1 MTLEEIKKQ
10 LQENRESTD
19 DTTLEVMQLT
29 DLMEKQFLKQ
39 DRQRL
44 DDLEDKRESKKTA
57 DQMQKASQSK
67 ASGDDPFGNLLGLGK
82 ILRSLFS
89 PLGIAA
95 IASLTGADAAIRA
108 LKIPDMIKGT
118 KDFFKRIGSIF
129 DTIRGVK
136 LPELPKI
143 QFEGG
148 SLGRIKLPEIPTPRF
163 VTAAGELLEAGKNF
177 LDIKITQPTTR
188 FIDSVGKAFTDFI
201 DIKIKQ
207 PISRFVNSAGDMVD
221 QIKLKIPEIP
231 TPRFVTAA
239 GDAIDKIDIKMPDIP
254 TPKFV
259 SASVDFVKNIE
270 LELPKLPQIKIGEGD
285 FSFIQKLKDILGN
298 FPDGANDV
306 AGKGILG
313 FIGSAAKVLEPI
325 LKPIKFIMKTVLRPF
340 TQILLSV
347 IDFVTGFYKGFT
359 SEADDVT
366 STFTDKVLAGV
377 EGGFL
382 GVIKGITEAFDL
394 LFITLPAW
402 LLEKFGMTN
411 AAEILRG
418 FSLTELVDPIWNG
431 IKNIVSFVGDNF
443 MLMKDIIVGSFTLE
457 IKRIVNGFKTAFET
471 VANFVNNLG
480 DELYLLIAKNLRFK
494 LDPIVVTNP
503 ITGNPLFTIPGF
515 DAGVGT
521 AETIAA
527 AEERIANRNTASAAK
542 IEGLNNEVAEMMKAQ
557 QARLTELGNAFQS
570 QVLVAPNNS
579 QTTNQTNNATVLNSN
594 GMPATID
601 VADPL

>member
-19 DTTLEVMQLT
+19 DTTLEVMQLS

-44 DDLEDKRESKKTA
+44 DDLEDKRESKKTS
-57 DQMQKASQSK
+57 DQMKKASQS
-67 ASGDDPFGNLLGLGK
+67 SNTGGNPFGDLGMLGN

-95 IASLTGADAAIRA
+95 LASLTGADAAIRA
-108 LKIPDMIKGT
+108 LKIPDMIKGVKT
-118 KDFFKRIGSIF
+118 FFSNIAGYF
-129 DTIRGVK
+129 DKIRK
-136 LPELPKI
+136 IELPKI
-143 QFEGG
+143 EFIGG
-148 SLGRIKLPEIPTPRF
+148 STGRIKLPEIPTPRF
-163 VTAAGELLEAGKNF
+163 VTAAGELIDAGKNF
-177 LDIKITQPTTR
+177 LDIKIKTPVIN
-188 FIDSVGKAFTDFI
+188 FIDSVGTKITDFI
-201 DIKIKQ
+201 DYKIKL
-207 PISRFVNSAGDMVD
+207 PVINFVDNAGQAID
-221 QIKLKIPEIP
+221 QVKLKIPDIKIPEIP
-231 TPRFVTAA
+231 TP
-239 GDAIDKIDIKMPDIP
+239 
-254 TPKFV
+254 KFI
-259 SASVDFVKNIE
+259 SSTVDFAKGIE
-270 LELPKLPQIKIGEGD
+270 FEMPKLPEIKIGEGATN
-285 FSFIQKLKDILGN
+285 FVQKLKDALGT
-298 FPDGANDV
+298 FPDGANGV

-313 FIGSAAKVLEPI
+313 FIGSAAKLLEPV
-325 LKPIKFIMKTVLRPF
+325 LAPIKFVMKTVLRPF

-359 SEADDVT
+359 DEAEDST
-366 STFTDKVLAGV
+366 STFTDKLLAGV

-394 LFITLPAW
+394 LFFTIPAW
-402 LLEKFGMTN
+402 FLEKFGMTN
-411 AAEILRG
+411 VAEILRG
-418 FSLTELVDPIWNG
+418 FSFTELVDPIWNG
-431 IKNIVSFVGDNF
+431 IKNTVSFVGDNF

-457 IKRIVNGFKTAFET
+457 ITRIVNGFKAAFET

-494 LDPIVVTNP
+494 LDPIVITNP

-515 DAGVGT
+515 DAGVGN

-527 AEERIANRNTASAAK
+527 AEERIDRRSTKSANRITQ
-542 IEGLNNEVAEMMKAQ
+542 LDNEVAEMMKAQ

>member
-44 DDLEDKRESKKTA
+44 DDLEDKRESKKTS
-57 DQMQKASQSK
+57 DQMKKAGQS
-67 ASGDDPFGNLLGLGK
+67 STTGGNPFGDLGMLGNV
-82 ILRSLFS
+82 LRSLFS

-95 IASLTGADAAIRA
+95 LASLTGADTAIRA
-108 LKIPDMIKGT
+108 LKIPDMIKGVRT
-118 KDFFKRIGSIF
+118 FFTNIADYF
-129 DTIRGVK
+129 DKIRNIQ
-136 LPELPKI
+136 LPKI
-143 QFEGG
+143 ELIGG
-148 SLGRIKLPEIPTPRF
+148 SAGRFKLPLPEIPTPRF
-163 VTAAGELLEAGKNF
+163 VTATGDLIEAGKNF
-177 LDIKITQPTTR
+177 LDIKIKTPAINFVDDVGQA
-188 FIDSVGKAFTDFI
+188 ID
-201 DIKIKQ
+201 KIKLKI
-207 PISRFVNSAGDMVD
+207 PKIPD
-221 QIKLKIPEIP
+221 IKIPEIP
-231 TPRFVTAA
+231 TP
-239 GDAIDKIDIKMPDIP
+239 
-254 TPKFV
+254 KFV
-259 SASVDFVKNIE
+259 SDSVDFVKNIE

-313 FIGSAAKVLEPI
+313 FIGSVAKVLEPV

-394 LFITLPAW
+394 LFFTIPAW

-411 AAEILRG
+411 VADILRG
-418 FSLTELVDPIWNG
+418 FSFTELVDPIWNG
-431 IKNIVSFVGDNF
+431 IKNTVSFVGDNF
-443 MLMKDIIVGSFTLE
+443 MLMNDIISGYFALE
-457 IKRIVNGFKTAFET
+457 ITNMVNGIKVLGAKIG
-471 VANFVNNLG
+471 NWISNLG
-480 DELYLLIAKNLRFK
+480 DQLYLFLAKNLRFK
-494 LDPIVVTNP
+494 LDPIVITNP

-521 AETIAA
+521 AETITA
-527 AEERIANRNTASAAK
+527 AEERITNRNTATAAK

>member
-67 ASGDDPFGNLLGLGK
+67 ASGGDPFGNLLGLGN

-148 SLGRIKLPEIPTPRF
+148 SLGKIKLPEIPTPRF

-177 LDIKITQPTTR
+177 L
-188 FIDSVGKAFTDFI
+188 

-313 FIGSAAKVLEPI
+313 FIGSAAKVLEPV
-325 LKPIKFIMKTVLRPF
+325 LKPIKFIMRTVLRPF

-394 LFITLPAW
+394 LFFTIPAW

-443 MLMKDIIVGSFTLE
+443 MQMKDIIVGSFTLE
-457 IKRIVNGFKTAFET
+457 ITRIVNGFKAAFET

-494 LDPIVVTNP
+494 LDPMVITNP

-527 AEERIANRNTASAAK
+527 AEERIANRNTTSAAK

>member
-10 LQENRESTD
+10 LQENKESTD
-19 DTTLEVMQLT
+19 DTTLEVMQLN

-44 DDLEDKRESKKTA
+44 DDLEDKKESKKTA
-57 DQMQKASQSK
+57 NQLKQKSPLAGALGEGFDMKNLLSLRNFLRALVS
-67 ASGDDPFGNLLGLGK
+67 PFG
-82 ILRSLFS
+82 
-89 PLGIAA
+89 IATL
-95 IASLTGADAAIRA
+95 ASITGYDAALRA
-108 LKIPDMIKGT
+108 LKLPDMIKGVRS
-118 KDFFKRIGSIF
+118 FFTRVSNIF
-129 DTIRGVK
+129 DTIRK
-136 LPELPKI
+136 IELPKVTI
-143 QFEGG
+143 EGG
-148 SLGRIKLPEIPTPRF
+148 FFGKIKLPEIPTPRF

-177 LDIKITQPTTR
+177 LDIKIKQPTTR

-231 TPRFVTAA
+231 TPKFVTAA

-270 LELPKLPQIKIGEGD
+270 FEMPKLPTIKIGDGD
-285 FSFIQKLKDILGN
+285 FSFIQKLKDLLGV
-298 FPDGANDV
+298 FPDGANGV

-313 FIGSAAKVLEPI
+313 FLGSVAKVLEPV
-325 LKPIKFIMKTVLRPF
+325 LKPIKLIMRTVLRPF

-347 IDFVTGFYKGFT
+347 IDFVVGFYKGFT
-359 SEADDVT
+359 NEAEDEM
-366 STFTDKVLAGV
+366 STFSDKLLAGV

-394 LFITLPAW
+394 LFFTIPAW

-418 FSLTELVDPIWNG
+418 FSFTELVDPIWNG
-431 IKNIVSFVGDNF
+431 IKNTVSFVGDNF
-443 MLMKDIIVGSFTLE
+443 MLMKDIIVGYFTLE
-457 IKRIVNGFKTAFET
+457 ITRIVNGVKKAFEKM
-471 VANFVNNLG
+471 ANFVNNLG

-494 LDPIVVTNP
+494 LDPMVVTNP

-527 AEERIANRNTASAAK
+527 AEERITNRNTVSAAK

-557 QARLTELGNAFQS
+557 QERLAELTSNFQN
-570 QVLVAPNNS
+570 QVVVAPNNS
-579 QTTNQTNNATVLNSN
+579 QVNQNNNTTVLNN
-594 GMPATID
+594 NQMPDSVA
-601 VADPL
+601 ADPIFN

>member
-19 DTTLEVMQLT
+19 DTTLEVMQLA

-44 DDLEDKRESKKTA
+44 DDLEDKKESKKTS
-57 DQMQKASQSK
+57 DQMKKASQSSTG
-67 ASGDDPFGNLLGLGK
+67 AGNPFGDLGMLGN

-95 IASLTGADAAIRA
+95 LASLTGADAAIRA
-108 LKIPDMIKGT
+108 LKIPDMIKGVKT
-118 KDFFKRIGSIF
+118 FFSNIADYFDRIRKI
-129 DTIRGVK
+129 
-136 LPELPKI
+136 ELPKI
-143 QFEGG
+143 EFIGG
-148 SLGRIKLPEIPTPRF
+148 STGRIKLPEIPTPRF
-163 VTAAGELLEAGKNF
+163 VTAAGELIDAGKNF
-177 LDIKITQPTTR
+177 LDIKIKTPAIN
-188 FIDSVGKAFTDFI
+188 FIDSVGTKITDFI
-201 DIKIKQ
+201 DYKIKL
-207 PISRFVNSAGDMVD
+207 PAINFIDNAGQAID

-239 GDAIDKIDIKMPDIP
+239 GATLDKIDIKMPEIP

-270 LELPKLPQIKIGEGD
+270 LELPKLPEIKIGEGD
-285 FSFIQKLKDILGN
+285 FSFIQKLKDILGT
-298 FPDGANDV
+298 FPDGANGV

-313 FIGSAAKVLEPI
+313 FIGSAAKLLEPV
-325 LKPIKFIMKTVLRPF
+325 LAPIKFVMKTVLRPF

-347 IDFVTGFYKGFT
+347 IDFVTGFYKGFAD
-359 SEADDVT
+359 EAENET
-366 STFTDKVLAGV
+366 STFADKLLAGV

-394 LFITLPAW
+394 LFFTIPAW

-418 FSLTELVDPIWNG
+418 FSFTELVDPIWNG
-431 IKNIVSFVGDNF
+431 IKNVVSFVGDNF
-443 MLMKDIIVGSFTLE
+443 MLMKDIIVGFFTLE
-457 IKRIVNGFKTAFET
+457 ITRIINGLQVAFEK
-471 VANFVNNLG
+471 VANFVSNLG
-480 DELYLLIAKNLRFK
+480 DELYVLIAKNLRFK
-494 LDPIVVTNP
+494 LDPIVVNNP

-521 AETIAA
+521 AETISA
-527 AEERIANRNTASAAK
+527 AEERITNRNTESAAR

-557 QARLTELGNAFQS
+557 QARLAELGNSFQS

-594 GMPATID
+594 GMPSTVDA
-601 VADPL
+601 PMMF

>member
-1 MTLEEIKKQ
+1 MTLQDIKKQ

-19 DTTLEVMQLT
+19 DTTLEVMQLA

-44 DDLEDKRESKKTA
+44 DDLEDKRESKKTS
-57 DQMQKASQSK
+57 DQMKKASQS
-67 ASGDDPFGNLLGLGK
+67 STGGGNPFGDLGMLGN

-95 IASLTGADAAIRA
+95 LASLTGADAAIRA
-108 LKIPDMIKGT
+108 LKIPDMIKGVKT
-118 KDFFKRIGSIF
+118 FFSNIADYF
-129 DTIRGVK
+129 DKIRK
-136 LPELPKI
+136 IELPKI
-143 QFEGG
+143 EFIGG
-148 SLGRIKLPEIPTPRF
+148 STGRIKLPEIPTPRF
-163 VTAAGELLEAGKNF
+163 VTAAGDLIEAGKNF
-177 LDIKITQPTTR
+177 LDIKIKTPAIN
-188 FIDSVGKAFTDFI
+188 FIDSVGTKITEFI
-201 DIKIKQ
+201 DYKIKL
-207 PISRFVNSAGDMVD
+207 PAINFIDNAGQAID
-221 QIKLKIPEIP
+221 QIKLKIP
-231 TPRFVTAA
+231 
-239 GDAIDKIDIKMPDIP
+239 DIKIPEIP
-254 TPKFV
+254 TPKFI
-259 SASVDFVKNIE
+259 SSTVDFAKGIE
-270 LELPKLPQIKIGEGD
+270 FEMPKLPEIKIGEGATN
-285 FSFIQKLKDILGN
+285 FVQKLKDALGT
-298 FPDGANDV
+298 FPDGANGV

-313 FIGSAAKVLEPI
+313 FIGSAAKLLEPV
-325 LKPIKFIMKTVLRPF
+325 LAPIKFVMRTVLRPF

-359 SEADDVT
+359 DEAEDST
-366 STFTDKVLAGV
+366 STFTDKLLAGV

-394 LFITLPAW
+394 LFFTIPAW
-402 LLEKFGMTN
+402 FLEKFGMTN

-418 FSLTELVDPIWNG
+418 FSFTELVDPIWNG
-431 IKNIVSFVGDNF
+431 IKNTVSFVGDNF

-457 IKRIVNGFKTAFET
+457 ITRIVNGFKAAFER

-494 LDPIVVTNP
+494 LDPIVITNP

-515 DAGVGT
+515 NAGVGT
-521 AETIAA
+521 AETISA
-527 AEERIANRNTASAAK
+527 AEERITNRNTESAAK

-594 GMPATID
+594 GMPSTVDA
-601 VADPL
+601 PMMF

>member
-44 DDLEDKRESKKTA
+44 DDLEDKRESKKTS
-57 DQMQKASQSK
+57 DQMQKAGQS
-67 ASGDDPFGNLLGLGK
+67 STTGGNPFGDLEMLGNV
-82 ILRSLFS
+82 LRSLFS

-95 IASLTGADAAIRA
+95 LASLTGADTAIRA
-108 LKIPDMIKGT
+108 LKIPDMIKGVRT
-118 KDFFKRIGSIF
+118 FFTNIADYF
-129 DTIRGVK
+129 DKIRK
-136 LPELPKI
+136 IQLPKI
-143 QFEGG
+143 ELIGG
-148 SLGRIKLPEIPTPRF
+148 SAGRFKLPLPEIPTPRF
-163 VTAAGELLEAGKNF
+163 VTATGDLIEAGKNF
-177 LDIKITQPTTR
+177 LDIKIKTPAINFVDDVGQA
-188 FIDSVGKAFTDFI
+188 IDK
-201 DIKIKQ
+201 
-207 PISRFVNSAGDMVD
+207 
-221 QIKLKIPEIP
+221 IKLKIPKIP
-231 TPRFVTAA
+231 
-239 GDAIDKIDIKMPDIP
+239 DIKIPEIP

-313 FIGSAAKVLEPI
+313 FIGSAAKVLEPV
-325 LKPIKFIMKTVLRPF
+325 LKPIKFIMRTVLRPF

-347 IDFVTGFYKGFT
+347 IDFVIGFYKGFT
-359 SEADDVT
+359 NEAEDEM
-366 STFTDKVLAGV
+366 STFSDKLLAGV

-394 LFITLPAW
+394 LFFTIPSW

-411 AAEILRG
+411 VADILRG

-431 IKNIVSFVGDNF
+431 IKNTVTFVGDNF
-443 MLMKDIIVGSFTLE
+443 MLMKDIISGFFALE
-457 IKRIVNGFKTAFET
+457 TTRIVNGFKKAFET

-494 LDPIVVTNP
+494 LDPMVITNP

-515 DAGVGT
+515 NAGVGT

-527 AEERIANRNTASAAK
+527 AEERITNRNTTSAAK

-557 QARLTELGNAFQS
+557 QARLDELSANFQN

-579 QTTNQTNNATVLNSN
+579 QVNQNNNTTVLNNSQ
-594 GMPATID
+594 MPDSVA
-601 VADPL
+601 ADPIFN

>member
-39 DRQRL
+39 NRQRL

-67 ASGDDPFGNLLGLGK
+67 ASGGDPFGNLLGLGN
-82 ILRSLFS
+82 ILSSLFS

-129 DTIRGVK
+129 DMIKGVK

-148 SLGRIKLPEIPTPRF
+148 SLGKIKLPEIPTPRF

-177 LDIKITQPTTR
+177 L
-188 FIDSVGKAFTDFI
+188 

-239 GDAIDKIDIKMPDIP
+239 GDAIDKIDIKMPEIP

-313 FIGSAAKVLEPI
+313 FIGSAAKVLEPV

-340 TQILLSV
+340 TQILLTV

-394 LFITLPAW
+394 LFFTIPAW

-418 FSLTELVDPIWNG
+418 FSFTELVDPIWNG
-431 IKNIVSFVGDNF
+431 IKNTVSFVGDNF

-457 IKRIVNGFKTAFET
+457 ITRIVNGFKAAFET

-480 DELYLLIAKNLRFK
+480 DQLYLLIAKNLRFK
-494 LDPIVVTNP
+494 LDPMVITNP

-527 AEERIANRNTASAAK
+527 A
-542 IEGLNNEVAEMMKAQ
+542 
-557 QARLTELGNAFQS
+557 
-570 QVLVAPNNS
+570 
-579 QTTNQTNNATVLNSN
+579 
-594 GMPATID
+594 
-601 VADPL
+601 

>member
-44 DDLEDKRESKKTA
+44 DDLEDKRESKKTS
-57 DQMQKASQSK
+57 DQMQKAGQS
-67 ASGDDPFGNLLGLGK
+67 STTGGNPFGDLEMLGNV
-82 ILRSLFS
+82 LRSLFS

-95 IASLTGADAAIRA
+95 LASLTGADTAIRA
-108 LKIPDMIKGT
+108 LKIPDMIKGVRT
-118 KDFFKRIGSIF
+118 FFTNIADYF
-129 DTIRGVK
+129 DKIRK
-136 LPELPKI
+136 IQLPKI
-143 QFEGG
+143 ELIGG
-148 SLGRIKLPEIPTPRF
+148 SAGRFKLPLPEIPTPRF
-163 VTAAGELLEAGKNF
+163 VTATGDLIEAGKNF
-177 LDIKITQPTTR
+177 LDIKIKTPAINFVDDVGQA
-188 FIDSVGKAFTDFI
+188 IDK
-201 DIKIKQ
+201 
-207 PISRFVNSAGDMVD
+207 
-221 QIKLKIPEIP
+221 IKLKIPKIP
-231 TPRFVTAA
+231 
-239 GDAIDKIDIKMPDIP
+239 DIKIPEIP

-313 FIGSAAKVLEPI
+313 FIGSAAKVLEPV
-325 LKPIKFIMKTVLRPF
+325 LKPIKFIMRTVLRPF

-347 IDFVTGFYKGFT
+347 IDFVIGFYKGFT
-359 SEADDVT
+359 NEAEDEM
-366 STFTDKVLAGV
+366 STFSDKLLAGV

-394 LFITLPAW
+394 LFFTIPSW

-411 AAEILRG
+411 VADILRG

-431 IKNIVSFVGDNF
+431 IKNTVTFVGDNF
-443 MLMKDIIVGSFTLE
+443 MLMKDIISGFFALE
-457 IKRIVNGFKTAFET
+457 TTRIVNGFKKAFET

-494 LDPIVVTNP
+494 LDPMVITNP

-515 DAGVGT
+515 NAGIGT

-527 AEERIANRNTASAAK
+527 AEERITNRNTTSAAK

-557 QARLTELGNAFQS
+557 QARLDELSANFQN

-579 QTTNQTNNATVLNSN
+579 QVNQNNNTTVLNNSQ
-594 GMPATID
+594 MPDSVA
-601 VADPL
+601 ADPIFN

>member
-67 ASGDDPFGNLLGLGK
+67 ASDGDPFGNLLGLGN

-148 SLGRIKLPEIPTPRF
+148 SLGKIKLPEIPTPRF

-177 LDIKITQPTTR
+177 L
-188 FIDSVGKAFTDFI
+188 

-239 GDAIDKIDIKMPDIP
+239 GDAVDKIDIKMPDIP

-285 FSFIQKLKDILGN
+285 FSFIQKLKDLLGN

-313 FIGSAAKVLEPI
+313 FIGSAAKVLEPV
-325 LKPIKFIMKTVLRPF
+325 LKPIKFIMRTVLRPF

-394 LFITLPAW
+394 LFFTIPAW

-443 MLMKDIIVGSFTLE
+443 MQMKDIIVGSFTLE
-457 IKRIVNGFKTAFET
+457 ITRIVNGFKAAFET

-494 LDPIVVTNP
+494 LDPMVITNP

-527 AEERIANRNTASAAK
+527 AEERIANRNTTSAAK

>member
-10 LQENRESTD
+10 LQENKESTD

-44 DDLEDKRESKKTA
+44 DDLEDKGESKKTA

-67 ASGDDPFGNLLGLGK
+67 ASGGDPFGNLLGLGN

-129 DTIRGVK
+129 DMIKGVK

-148 SLGRIKLPEIPTPRF
+148 SLGKIKLPEIPTPRF

-239 GDAIDKIDIKMPDIP
+239 GDAIDKIDIKMPEIP

-313 FIGSAAKVLEPI
+313 FIGSAAKVLEPV

-340 TQILLSV
+340 TQILLTV

-359 SEADDVT
+359 SEAEDEM
-366 STFTDKVLAGV
+366 STFSDKLLAGV

-394 LFITLPAW
+394 LFFTIPAW

-418 FSLTELVDPIWNG
+418 FSFTELVDPIWNG
-431 IKNIVSFVGDNF
+431 IKNTVSFVGDNF

-457 IKRIVNGFKTAFET
+457 ITRIVNGFKAAFET

-480 DELYLLIAKNLRFK
+480 DQLYLLIAKNLRFK
-494 LDPIVVTNP
+494 LDPMVITNP

-527 AEERIANRNTASAAK
+527 AEERIANRNTTSAAK

-601 VADPL
+601 VADPF

>member
-10 LQENRESTD
+10 LQENKESTD
-19 DTTLEVMQLT
+19 DTTLEVMQLN

-44 DDLEDKRESKKTA
+44 DDLEDKKESKKTA
-57 DQMQKASQSK
+57 NQLKQKSPLAGALGEGFDMK
-67 ASGDDPFGNLLGLGK
+67 NLLSLDNA
-82 ILRSLFS
+82 LRVLVS
-89 PLGIAA
+89 PLGIASLA
-95 IASLTGADAAIRA
+95 SIAGLDAVLRA
-108 LKIPDMIKGT
+108 LKLPDMINGVRT
-118 KDFFKRIGSIF
+118 FFTRVSDIF
-129 DTIRGVK
+129 DTIRK
-136 LPELPKI
+136 IELPKVTI
-143 QFEGG
+143 EDG
-148 SLGRIKLPEIPTPRF
+148 SFGRIKLPEIPTPRF

-177 LDIKITQPTTR
+177 LDIKITQPTIR
-188 FIDSVGKAFTDFI
+188 FIDTAGNAFTDFI
-201 DIKIKQ
+201 DIKITQ
-207 PISRFVNSAGDMVD
+207 PISKFVTAAGDAID
-221 QIKLKIPEIP
+221 KIDIKMPDIP

-285 FSFIQKLKDILGN
+285 FSFIQKLKDLLGV
-298 FPDGANDV
+298 FPDGANGV

-313 FIGSAAKVLEPI
+313 FLGSAAKVLEPV
-325 LKPIKFIMKTVLRPF
+325 LKPIKLIMQTVLRPF

-359 SEADDVT
+359 NEAEDEM
-366 STFTDKVLAGV
+366 STFSDKVLAGI
-377 EGGFL
+377 EGGFI

-394 LFITLPAW
+394 LFFTIPSW

-411 AAEILRG
+411 VADILRG

-431 IKNIVSFVGDNF
+431 IKNTVTFVGDNF
-443 MLMKDIIVGSFTLE
+443 MLMKDIISGFFALE
-457 IKRIVNGFKTAFET
+457 TTRIVNGFKEAFET

-494 LDPIVVTNP
+494 LDPMVITNP

-515 DAGVGT
+515 NAGVGT

-527 AEERIANRNTASAAK
+527 AEERITNRNTTSAAK

-557 QARLTELGNAFQS
+557 QARLDELSANFQN

-579 QTTNQTNNATVLNSN
+579 QVNQNNNTTVLNNSQ
-594 GMPATID
+594 MPDSVA
-601 VADPL
+601 ADPIFN